1 MLRFSHN
8 FGFGNKNFNYKTFCR
23 AIYRKY
29 NKGKMGYTNECY
41 NHMIRIIT
49 NFSFILS
56 NYITPIEVI
65 IKIS

>member
-41 NHMIRIIT
+41 NHNNIIV
-49 NFSFILS
+49 FPSIFH
-56 NYITPIEVI
+56 
-65 IKIS
+65 K